1 MSGAEEA
8 AAYMQ
13 GLLEKLAEF
22 SEPGEGVT
30 RLLYSPE
37 WMQAQQFLLEQ
48 IADSGLEGYADDVGN
63 VYGELTGSRN
73 SEPIVLTGSHIDTV
87 VSGGRYDG
95 AYGVAAALA
104 ALRHLRRTYGPPQ
117 RTITAVS
124 FAEEEGSRFP
134 LTFWGSGHVT
144 GLYDV
149 SEAAGCRDAG
159 GVSLQEAMAG
169 CELGPRQ
176 PKPSCS
182 SLAAYVELHIEQGIV
197 LEREGT
203 QLGIVSAICG
213 QRRFAAVVR
222 GTANHAGTTPMGLR
236 CDALAAAAEMTLQ
249 LEALATAAG
258 DPLVATVGRL
268 EVRPNTP
275 NVIPGEVRF
284 TLDIRHSDE
293 AELEAFCARAL
304 AAFAEIAKRRGAA
317 LQIKPQLAAAPAP
330 MDARLQAELA
340 AICAGQGLSWR
351 SMASGAGHDAQLFA
365 PLCPAAMLFVPSR
378 GGISHAPEEY
388 TPPEA
393 LAAGLNVLIAL
404 LYKLGYEEGSKS
416 RAAGPARSERRE
428 GHETV

>member
-1 MSGAEEA
+1 MTGAEEA
-8 AAYMQ
+8 ANYMQ

-63 VYGELTGSRN
+63 VYGELTGSRS

-104 ALRHLRRTYGPPQ
+104 ALRYLRRTYGPPQ

-144 GLYDV
+144 GLYNV

-169 CELGPRQ
+169 CALGPRQ
-176 PKPSCS
+176 PKPPCS
-182 SLAAYVELHIEQGIV
+182 GLAAYVELHIEQGIV

-236 CDALAAAAEMTLQ
+236 LSLIPNFKSTKYNNSVSLPRLCRPSFGIPTPGANGCPPASRTCGDLRR
-249 LEALATAAG
+249 AG
-258 DPLVATVGRL
+258 A
-268 EVRPNTP
+268 
-275 NVIPGEVRF
+275 
-284 TLDIRHSDE
+284 
-293 AELEAFCARAL
+293 
-304 AAFAEIAKRRGAA
+304 
-317 LQIKPQLAAAPAP
+317 QLA
-330 MDARLQAELA
+330 EH
-340 AICAGQGLSWR
+340 G
-351 SMASGAGHDAQLFA
+351 
-365 PLCPAAMLFVPSR
+365 
-378 GGISHAPEEY
+378 
-388 TPPEA
+388 
-393 LAAGLNVLIAL
+393 
-404 LYKLGYEEGSKS
+404 
-416 RAAGPARSERRE
+416 ERRRA
-428 GHETV
+428 